1 MKIAAVSDDGTTIS
15 HHFGRA
21 PIYVVVTV
29 EDGNIVSREQREKM
43 GHRQFAQ
50 AGHAPTHEH
59 GHHDHSHDHDHD
71 HAHGAEHHT
80 ADPRGHGMHA
90 QAHERHQQMAS
101 AIADCEAVLAR
112 GMGRGA
118 YQGMQA
124 SGIRPV
130 ITDIAAIDE
139 AVLAYVEGR
148 IVDHTE
154 RLH

>member
-50 AGHAPTHEH
+50 ASHAHSHEH
-59 GHHDHSHDHDHD
+59 GH
-71 HAHGAEHHT
+71 EHT
-80 ADPRGHGMHA
+80 DDPRGHGMTP

-139 AVLAYVEGR
+139 AVLAYIEGR

>member
-50 AGHAPTHEH
+50 GDHE
-59 GHHDHSHDHDHD
+59 HSHDHDHD
-71 HAHGAEHHT
+71 HGAEHHT

-139 AVLAYVEGR
+139 AVLAYVEGS